1 MYRKPLNIVALIF
14 SLATSLAAAPL
25 AASETSGVAP
35 DFTLKSK
42 NGDNIRLADFKGKV
56 VMINFWASWCGPCR
70 QEMPALDQL
79 YTRYQRGG
87 FTVLGVNVETD
98 SHAADNLLKKIPVT
112 FPILYDSTS
121 SVSELYQVQAMPTS
135 LLIDRDGNLRHIYQ
149 GYKPGYEDKYRND
162 IKALIRE

>member
-1 MYRKPLNIVALIF
+1 MYHKPLNIVALIF
-14 SLATSLAAAPL
+14 FL
-25 AASETSGVAP
+25 AASLVTAPLSASEISGVAP

-42 NGDNIRLADFKGKV
+42 GGSNIRLADLKGKV
-56 VMINFWASWCGPCR
+56 VLINFWASWCGPCR

-98 SHAADNLLKKIPVT
+98 SRAADNLLKKIPVS

-135 LLIDRDGNLRHIYQ
+135 LLIDRDGKLRHLYH
-149 GYKPGYEDKYRND
+149 GYKPGYEEKYRTD